1 MSSSS
6 LVAAAVLFVAVVS
19 VVAVVVEVQAVLST
33 VVALAVAA
41 YYRSSG
47 FLAVARLSDPG
58 FFKRHDF
65 SYLFPL
71 TSIIQ

>member
-1 MSSSS
+1 M
-6 LVAAAVLFVAVVS
+6 LFVAVVS

-47 FLAVARLSDPG
+47 FLAVARDS
-58 FFKRHDF
+58 
-65 SYLFPL
+65 
-71 TSIIQ
+71 